1 MEAGLPKP
9 EFEYDSTGLWVTL
22 RKDIFN
28 EEHLLEKGLNERQV
42 RAVMYVEENER
53 VTNREYQAL
62 NKVSN
67 RTATYELTELVD
79 KYNLLEKSGAGAG
92 TYYHA

>member
-28 EEHLLEKGLNERQV
+28 EEHLLEKW
-42 RAVMYVEENER
+42 A
-53 VTNREYQAL
+53 
-62 NKVSN
+62 
-67 RTATYELTELVD
+67 
-79 KYNLLEKSGAGAG
+79 
-92 TYYHA
+92 

>member
-1 MEAGLPKP
+1 M
-9 EFEYDSTGLWVTL
+9 TL
-22 RKDIFN
+22 RKDRFN
-28 EEHLLEKGLNERQV
+28 EEHLLEKELNERQV
-42 RAVMYVEENER
+42 RAVMYVKENER

-79 KYNLLEKSGAGAG
+79 RYNLLKK
-92 TYYHA
+92 